1 MASGNY
7 AKRIT
12 PQEPETTTI
21 IPPRATRQL
30 PAISGEEGQEA
41 RTTGH
46 LQVPV
51 PMQVPERMK
60 APMRKTAG
68 LVVDQFKEPQFATH
82 RTWLQPWLICMFVV
96 IVSALVLLSAG
107 MYQRVSQLV
116 LLPPNGGQVYPIQV
130 GGTYSNVSTWE
141 NSKGPLPTTKPITH
155 GGPYSVMGKPTITA
169 AFINEVLAAYHSP
182 AAGTGQAL
190 YDLGVKYGIDP
201 AFALAFFMHES
212 TFGKYGM
219 ATITLSL
226 GNMRCI
232 PNYPCINNYAGFS
245 SWQQGYEEWYKLIR
259 NLYVAVWGKT
269 TVAQIIPTY
278 APASDNNNE
287 AAYIASVE
295 HSIDT
300 WHAGQIM
307 VS

>member
-7 AKRIT
+7 AKRM
-12 PQEPETTTI
+12 PQQEPETTTV

-30 PAISGEEGQEA
+30 PAVTGEQETA
-41 RTTGH
+41 PRTTGRIPIPA
-46 LQVPV
+46 QVTGQIAPV
-51 PMQVPERMK
+51 R
-60 APMRKTAG
+60 TAA
-68 LVVDQFKEPQFATH
+68 LVVDQFKERQAEKH
-82 RTWLQPWLICMFVV
+82 RPWLQPWLICVIVVV
-96 IVSALVLLSAG
+96 ISLLVLVSAG

-116 LLPPNGGQVYPIQV
+116 LLPPNGGQVYPIQI
-130 GGTYSNVSTWE
+130 GGTYDNVTTWE
-141 NSKGPLPTTKPITH
+141 NSSGPLPGKKPITH
-155 GGPYSVMGKPTITA
+155 GGPYSVIGKPSISA

-182 AAGTGQAL
+182 AAGTGQAM

-201 AFALAFFMHES
+201 AFALAFFLHES

-219 ATITLSL
+219 ATTTLSL
-226 GNMRCI
+226 GNLRCI
-232 PNYPCINNYAGFS
+232 PNFPCINGYAGFS
-245 SWQQGYEEWYKLIR
+245 SWVQGYEEWYKLIR

-278 APASDNNNE
+278 APSSDNNNVQG
-287 AAYIASVE
+287 YIAAVE

-300 WHAGQIM
+300 WHAGQIF

>member
-7 AKRIT
+7 AKKIA
-12 PQEPETTTI
+12 PQEPEIATK

-30 PAISGEEGQEA
+30 QAISGRQEA
-41 RTTGH
+41 EPRTTGRI
-46 LQVPV
+46 QMPV
-51 PMQVPERMK
+51 QALRETEPVR
-60 APMRKTAG
+60 TAG
-68 LVVDQFKEPQFATH
+68 LVVDQFKESHFAKH
-82 RTWLQPWLICMFVV
+82 RTWLQPWIICVFVV
-96 IVSALVLLSAG
+96 VISAMVLLSAG

-116 LLPPNGGQVYPIQV
+116 LLPPNGGQVYPIQI
-130 GGTYSNVSTWE
+130 GGTYGNVSTWE

-155 GGPYSVMGKPTITA
+155 GGPYSVIGKPTISA
-169 AFINEVLAAYHSP
+169 AFINEVLSAYNSP
-182 AAGTGQAL
+182 AAGTGQDL
-190 YDLGVKYGIDP
+190 YNLGVKYGIDP

-219 ATITLSL
+219 ATETLSL
-226 GNMRCI
+226 GNLRCI
-232 PNYPCINNYAGFS
+232 PNYPCINGYAGFS

-269 TVAQIIPTY
+269 TVAEIIPTY
-278 APASDNNNE
+278 APSSDNNNVQG
-287 AAYIASVE
+287 YINSVE
-295 HSIDT
+295 HAIDT

>member
-30 PAISGEEGQEA
+30 PAISGGLEA
-41 RTTGH
+41 EPRTTGR
-46 LQVPV
+46 LQVPAAT
-51 PMQVPERMK
+51 QVTEQPARVR
-60 APMRKTAG
+60 AAAG
-68 LVVDQFKEPQFATH
+68 LVVDQFKERQFAKH
-82 RTWLQPWLICMFVV
+82 RTWLQPWIICMFVIV
-96 IVSALVLLSAG
+96 ISALVLLSAG

-116 LLPPNGGQVYPIQV
+116 LLPPNGGQVYPIQL
-130 GGTYSNVSTWE
+130 GGTYQNVSTWV
-141 NSKGPLPTTKPITH
+141 NSQGPLPTKKPISH
-155 GGPYSVMGKPTITA
+155 GGPYSVIGQPTISA
-169 AFINEVLAAYHSP
+169 AFINRVLNAYNSP

-201 AFALAFFMHES
+201 AFALAFFLHES
-212 TFGKYGM
+212 TLGKYGM
-219 ATITLSL
+219 ATVTLSL
-226 GNMRCI
+226 GNLRCI
-232 PNYPCINNYAGFS
+232 PNYPCVNGYAGFS

-269 TVAQIIPTY
+269 TVAEIIPTY
-278 APASDNNNE
+278 APSSDNNNVE
-287 AAYIASVE
+287 GYIAAVE

-300 WHAGQIM
+300 WHAGQIT